1 MRNIES
7 GMPLR
12 TNLER
17 TLSNQRRLSMYQLY
31 ERDEKLVTS
40 DYSMA
45 VKKAKSL
52 KGKNKIAA
60 LREAVDLEITSD
72 IDLENKTEF
81 LERLTTAQ
89 SSYRKGSYL
98 HNKVGELITRAQNN
112 ISQYQHQQDL
122 KAAEQGIQNLIESA
136 HSRFKDLERQTDD
149 SFSALRQKYAPEN
162 IPAKKTVPVSP
173 SYAFDLVSKA
183 TAKIE
188 SPRGIISKTVGKVTN
203 AYSQLENK
211 FDGLNIGAKAAAIV
225 LGVATLVGTV
235 KVGVN
240 KLQYRSN
247 QEDVTAL
254 RDYESKRAQVVK
266 AEENRVSALAQLPQS
281 PISKVLPVQ
290 TAQGQEVITKPSSGQ
305 YSVAWY
311 NSNSSEEKPVLISS
325 HSNQLVEDKISNLQ
339 KLFSYESPANQ
350 VTILTP
356 QPQEEAN
363 QTYAIKDRSSM
374 GLISGENSE
383 NSEFPFG
390 GLIASDA
397 LGRQM
402 WNVHQGREKTPQ
414 KMQVTT
420 ASSKPTHYE
429 LVVINENQDPRT
441 IRPVAFISTSTVKN
455 PLLTAERRRR
465 QGDSPNGKYL
475 ELMLG
480 QDDKKVRP
488 VIYISTN

>member
-17 TLSNQRRLSMYQLY
+17 TLSSQRPLSMYQLY
-31 ERDEKLVTS
+31 EQDEKLATS

-60 LREAVDLEITSD
+60 LREAVDFEITSD

-81 LERLTTAQ
+81 LERLTAAQ
-89 SSYRKGSYL
+89 SNYRKGSYL
-98 HNKVGELITRAQNN
+98 HNKVGELITRTQNN
-112 ISQYQHQQDL
+112 ISHYQHQQDL
-122 KAAEQGIQNLIESA
+122 KEAEQGIQRLIESS
-136 HSRFKDLERQTDD
+136 HSRFKDLERETDD
-149 SFSALRQKYAPEN
+149 SFSALRQRYAQEN
-162 IPAKKTVPVSP
+162 VPTKQTAPVSP

-183 TAKIE
+183 TANTRD
-188 SPRGIISKTVGKVTN
+188 SQGPISRAIRKVTDI
-203 AYSQLENK
+203 YSRVENN
-211 FDGLNIGAKAAAIV
+211 FDELNIGAKAAAIV
-225 LGVATLVGTV
+225 LGAATLAGTV

-247 QEDVTAL
+247 QEEVMAL
-254 RDYESKRAQVVK
+254 RDYENKRAQVINT
-266 AEENRVSALAQLPQS
+266 EENKVSTLVYPLQNSLSKAL
-281 PISKVLPVQ
+281 PIQ
-290 TAQGQEVITKPSSGQ
+290 TAQGQEVIIKPSSGQ

-311 NSNSSEEKPVLISS
+311 NSSSSEEKPVLISS
-325 HSNQLVEDKISNLQ
+325 NSNQLVEYKISSLQ

-350 VTILTP
+350 ATILTP
-356 QPQEEAN
+356 QPQGETS
-363 QTYAIKDRSSM
+363 QVYAIKDRSSM
-374 GLISGENSE
+374 GLISGEDPE

-420 ASSKPTHYE
+420 ASSKPTYYE
-429 LVVINENQDPRT
+429 LVTIDETKDPRT
-441 IRPVAFISTSTVKN
+441 VRPVAFISTSTVKH

-465 QGDSPNGKYL
+465 QGAPQGKYL

-480 QDDKKVRP
+480 QDDKRVRP